1 MQLPQ
6 NSEWK
11 VDDLRPAPTLDES
24 LGREDSSDAELA
36 DDTRDDALSPSK
48 RLCLPVEN
56 NSHYSLESTSYSDV
70 PTTALIE
77 VGTIF
82 VFHRINF
89 KISVSFL

>member
-77 VGTIF
+77 VSATF
-82 VFHRINF
+82 VLYRINYYN
-89 KISVSFL
+89 